1 MTLHE
6 RLHGPQ
12 AAPEPAPRICRFPG
26 CERSTA
32 WPRDPEVVA
41 AFCRAH
47 TDEIMIGPRPE
58 PEWLRRAHA
67 GQTSLAK
74 DFTGSGGPL

>member
-47 TDEIMIGPRPE
+47 TDELLIGPREPE
-58 PEWLRRAHA
+58 PEWMPEWRRR
-67 GQTSLAK
+67 GVVK
-74 DFTGSGGPL
+74 DLTAWSPR